1 MQRSRTRRGAVSE
14 SARHDAPA
22 LGGRLQ
28 RRTERDAPHPTSMA
42 MDVGASDST
51 LMTPPRGVPGHAWR
65 SKSRVLDPAPR
76 GSGML
81 CAMASAESS
90 AQRYAA
96 IVRLLVR
103 HGRSD
108 LVAGADLDDYGT
120 GTDLGGEPTDQ
131 AEAFAE
137 DLESMGPTFVKLGQL
152 LSTRFDLLPAA
163 YTSALSRLQDQVEP
177 FDVEIVRQTIAA
189 DLGADVRHLYAEF
202 DPEPLAA
209 ASLGQVHRAT
219 LRGGRDVAVKVQRP
233 GVRDDVHADMKILA
247 RLAAVADKGTDLGR
261 TYGFARL
268 LREFERS
275 LRLELDYQRE
285 ARNLMRFAALTSAYD
300 LLVVPEPV
308 LDLTSGRVL
317 TMDFIE
323 GRKVTDVG
331 PLGLLDLDTRPMVEQ
346 LFAAYL
352 TTMLDEGFLHADPH
366 PGNLLITPDGQLAI
380 LDLGMV
386 TTVPPRIQEKVVR
399 LLVAIGDDNGEQA
412 ARVLADMGQPLEHY
426 DPIAFRDDITH
437 LVSDAIAEGPDLQT
451 GRVLVE
457 LSRVSGA
464 HGLRP
469 PPEMSMV
476 GKALLNLDQ
485 TTMHLNPDFVPAEAI
500 RENLR
505 HLLRGGLRTS
515 PGDLVTAALD
525 AKEFTS
531 QLPRRANRIL
541 DSLAEG
547 ELRIRVDAMDEE
559 RLHMVLQRVANR
571 LTLGIV
577 IAATIL
583 GASLLMQVPTDN
595 RILGYPAIA
604 IVLFTVA
611 ILGGAALA
619 TWIVITDRRVARTEL
634 RARKDVPR
642 I

>member
-1 MQRSRTRRGAVSE
+1 M
-14 SARHDAPA
+14 
-22 LGGRLQ
+22 
-28 RRTERDAPHPTSMA
+28 
-42 MDVGASDST
+42 
-51 LMTPPRGVPGHAWR
+51 
-65 SKSRVLDPAPR
+65 
-76 GSGML
+76 
-81 CAMASAESS
+81 
-90 AQRYAA
+90 
-96 IVRLLVR
+96 VRLLVR

-108 LVAGADLDDYGT
+108 LVSGADLDGYGT
-120 GTDLGGEPTDQ
+120 GTDLGEGTTDK

-137 DLESMGPTFVKLGQL
+137 DLEAMGPTFIKLGQL

-163 YTSALSRLQDQVEP
+163 YTAALSRLQDQVEP
-177 FDVEIVRQTIAA
+177 FDIEIVRETIASE
-189 DLGADVRHLYAEF
+189 LGADVRHIYAEF

-219 LRGGRDVAVKVQRP
+219 LRGGREVAVKVQRP
-233 GVRDDVHADMKILA
+233 GVREEVHDDMAILA
-247 RLAAVADKGTDLGR
+247 RIAAVADKGTDLGR

-275 LRLELDYQRE
+275 MSLELDYQRE
-285 ARNLMRFAALTSAYD
+285 ARNLVRFSALTSTYD

-308 LDLTSGRVL
+308 LDLTRGRVL
-317 TMDFIE
+317 TMDYIE

-331 PLGLLDLDTRPMVEQ
+331 PLGLLDLDARPIVEQ

-366 PGNLLITPDGQLAI
+366 PGNLLVTPEGRLAI

-386 TTVPPRIQEKVVR
+386 TTVPPRTQEKVVR

-412 ARVLADMGQPLEHY
+412 AKVLADMGQPLEHY
-426 DPIAFRDDITH
+426 DAIAFRDNVTH
-437 LVSDAIAEGPDLQT
+437 LVSDAMAEGPDLLI

-457 LSRVSGA
+457 LSRISGV

-485 TTMHLNPDFVPAEAI
+485 TTMHLDPDFVPAEAI
-500 RENLR
+500 RDNLQ
-505 HLLRGGLRTS
+505 HILRGGLRTS
-515 PGDLVTAALD
+515 SGDLVTAALD

-547 ELRIRVDAMDEE
+547 ELRLRVDAMDEE
-559 RLHMVLQRVANR
+559 RLHMVLQRLANR
-571 LTLGIV
+571 VTLGIV
-577 IAATIL
+577 IGATIL

-604 IVLFTVA
+604 IVLFTLAV
-611 ILGGAALA
+611 LGGGALA
-619 TWIVITDRRVARTEL
+619 IWIVVTDRRVARTEL
-634 RARKDVPR
+634 RAQKDVPH